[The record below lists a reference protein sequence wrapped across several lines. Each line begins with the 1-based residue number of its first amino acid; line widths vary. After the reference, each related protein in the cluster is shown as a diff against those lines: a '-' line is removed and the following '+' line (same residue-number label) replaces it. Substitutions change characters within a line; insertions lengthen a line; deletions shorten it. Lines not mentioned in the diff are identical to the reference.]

1 MSECKYKIPGFLSE
15 MPENTIDQKIYE
27 KWLRRKAN
35 ALFLRDRKKKLES
48 AVTRAEY
55 LKNIHEAVLQSQ
67 GKDAYTGEE
76 LDWHLISTYDNEKSK
91 NEGIHYKAR
100 LGLLPTIDHV
110 SRQEQKMDFK
120 ICAWRTNDAKN
131 DLPMDAFLE
140 LCEKVLVHA
149 GYTVEKR

>member
-1 MSECKYKIPGFLSE
+1 MSECIYKIPGFLSE
-15 MPENTIDQKIYE
+15 MPENKIDQEIYE

-35 ALFLRDRKKKLES
+35 ALFLRDRKKKLDS
-48 AVTRAEY
+48 AFTRAEY
-55 LKNIHEAVLQSQ
+55 LKKIHEAVRQSQ

-91 NEGIHYKAR
+91 KEGIPYKAS

-110 SRQEQKMDFK
+110 SPQESKTDFK

-140 LCEKVLVHA
+140 LCKKVLVGA
-149 GYTVEKR
+149 GYSVEKR

>member
-1 MSECKYKIPGFLSE
+1 MSECIYKIPGFLSE
-15 MPENTIDQKIYE
+15 MPENKIDQEIYE

-35 ALFLRDRKKKLES
+35 ALFLRDRKKKLDS
-48 AVTRAEY
+48 AFTRAEY
-55 LKNIHEAVLQSQ
+55 LKKIHEAVRQSQ

-91 NEGIHYKAR
+91 KEGIPYKAS

-110 SRQEQKMDFK
+110 LRKNQKRISKSVHGVPMML
-120 ICAWRTNDAKN
+120 KN

-140 LCEKVLVHA
+140 LCKKVLVGA
-149 GYTVEKR
+149 GYSVEKR